1 MARLL
6 AVLMSAWKG
15 GRAVLVPSFA
25 IGRTQEL
32 LYYISKLQWENK
44 APRVPIYIDSPMA
57 TSTTSVYSHSQ
68 DELDD
73 EMIKACEDHLDP
85 FAPEGLKFIHDSEAS
100 KALNSTKGPMMI
112 IAGSG
117 MANGG
122 RIVHHLLHRLSDPNT
137 MVLFSGY
144 QGEGTLG
151 RRIQDGA
158 QKVHIMGQEVDCRAE
173 VQTLGSLSAHADQG
187 EIMKWLRGFK
197 QPPKKTFIVHGEP
210 PAQAALKARII
221 EDLGWEVEIPAR
233 GDHFELV

>member
-1 MARLL
+1 MSGDLGRYNTPIIKDPTEIEYAEYLVVESTYGDRFHAKEDPMARLE
-6 AVLMSAWKG
+6 AVLNNAWRG

-32 LYYISKLQWENK
+32 LYYISKLQWENRV
-44 APRVPIYIDSPMA
+44 PRIPIYIDSPMA

-73 EMIKACEDHLDP
+73 EMVQACADHLDP
-85 FAPEGLKFIHDSEAS
+85 FAPEGLKFIRDSESS
-100 KALNSTKGPMMI
+100 KALNSTKGPLMI

-122 RIVHHLLHRLSDPNT
+122 RIVHHLMHRLSDPST
-137 MVLFSGY
+137 VVVFSGY

-158 QKVHIMGQEVDCRAE
+158 KSVHIMGAEVEVRAE
-173 VQTLGSLSAHADQG
+173 TQTLG
-187 EIMKWLRGFK
+187 
-197 QPPKKTFIVHGEP
+197 
-210 PAQAALKARII
+210 
-221 EDLGWEVEIPAR
+221 
-233 GDHFELV
+233 